1 MNRDRSFG
9 MARFLRYP
17 LLLLFLCSGFVLDA
31 QTPSS
36 AKPEQTPPKQA
47 TPSPLPVPKAQNGDA
62 VELLFKIR
70 SAFSLTP
77 AMIHGLQTKGA
88 DSGGTQANTPQ
99 GTAPQ
104 GTAPQGGAPQGA
116 TAAPKASP
124 PSVEGAKDI
133 VWGEALER
141 VVPFA
146 APLDVRLVGKNV
158 VVLFQILP
166 IALRA
171 TIVDLIVQG
180 QVWVKMPD
188 DSVSFK
194 TTVQSLS
201 LPLGSKLYFYPLGVD
216 AKTGAPIA
224 VEIRVDRQPKQ

>member
-1 MNRDRSFG
+1 MNRDYSFG

-17 LLLLFLCSGFVLDA
+17 LLLLFLCSSLALDA
-31 QTPSS
+31 QTPSP
-36 AKPEQTPPKQA
+36 AKPEQAPPKQA
-47 TPSPLPVPKAQNGDA
+47 TPSPAPVPKAQNNSA

-77 AMIHGLQTKGA
+77 AMIHGLQTKSA
-88 DSGGTQANTPQ
+88 DNGGTQASIPQ
-99 GTAPQ
+99 ETAQ
-104 GTAPQGGAPQGA
+104 QGGAPQGA
-116 TAAPKASP
+116 AAPKASP
-124 PSVEGAKDI
+124 SFAEGAKDI

-166 IALRA
+166 VALRA
-171 TIVDLIVQG
+171 SIVDLIVQG

-201 LPLGSKLYFYPLGVD
+201 LPLGSRLYFYPLGVE

>member
-1 MNRDRSFG
+1 MNRDISFG

-17 LLLLFLCSGFVLDA
+17 LLLLFLCSGLVLDA
-31 QTPSS
+31 QTPSP
-36 AKPEQTPPKQA
+36 AKPEQTPLKQA
-47 TPSPLPVPKAQNGDA
+47 TPSPIPVPKSQNGDA

-77 AMIHGLQTKGA
+77 AMIHGLQTKSA
-88 DSGGTQANTPQ
+88 DSGGTQANI
-99 GTAPQ
+99 
-104 GTAPQGGAPQGA
+104 PQGA
-116 TAAPKASP
+116 AAAPKASP
-124 PSVEGAKDI
+124 PSAEGAKDI

-201 LPLGSKLYFYPLGVD
+201 LPLGSRLYFYPLGVD

>member
-1 MNRDRSFG
+1 MFQPGLGCPSALCPISRQAGANAAEADESRSCPCPKGRKWRCGGGASLHDSLGIFSH
-9 MARFLRYP
+9 FP
-17 LLLLFLCSGFVLDA
+17 LNTASDEKRGCA
-31 QTPSS
+31 
-36 AKPEQTPPKQA
+36 A
-47 TPSPLPVPKAQNGDA
+47 
-62 VELLFKIR
+62 
-70 SAFSLTP
+70 
-77 AMIHGLQTKGA
+77 
-88 DSGGTQANTPQ
+88 QANNPKETLHRERHRPQ
-99 GTAPQ
+99 DFV
-104 GTAPQGGAPQGA
+104 
-116 TAAPKASP
+116 
-124 PSVEGAKDI
+124 PSARAKDI
-133 VWGEALER
+133 AWGDVLER

-171 TIVDLIVQG
+171 TIVDLMVQG

-188 DSVSFK
+188 DSVSLK

-201 LPLGSKLYFYPLGVD
+201 LPLGSRLYFYPLGVD

>member
-1 MNRDRSFG
+1 MPFG

-17 LLLLFLCSGFVLDA
+17 LLLLFLCSSLALDA
-31 QTPSS
+31 QTPSVPS
-36 AKPEQTPPKQA
+36 PAKPEQTPPKQTNPGPA
-47 TPSPLPVPKAQNGDA
+47 PAQKAENGDA
-62 VELLFKIR
+62 VVELLFKIR

-77 AMIHGLQTKGA
+77 AMIHGLQTKSA
-88 DSGGTQANTPQ
+88 DSGGTQANIPQ
-99 GTAPQ
+99 GNAPQ
-104 GTAPQGGAPQGA
+104 GSATAPK
-116 TAAPKASP
+116 TSL
-124 PSVEGAKDI
+124 PSAEGAKDI
-133 VWGEALER
+133 AWGDVLER

-171 TIVDLIVQG
+171 TIVDLMVQG

-188 DSVSFK
+188 DSVSLK

-201 LPLGSKLYFYPLGVD
+201 LPLGSRLYFYPLGVD

>member
-1 MNRDRSFG
+1 MNRDMSFG
-9 MARFLRYP
+9 MARLLRYP
-17 LLLLFLCSGFVLDA
+17 LLLLFICSGLVLDA
-31 QTPSS
+31 QTPSPV
-36 AKPEQTPPKQA
+36 KPEQAPPKQVV
-47 TPSPLPVPKAQNGDA
+47 PNPIPVPKTENGDT

-77 AMIHGLQTKGA
+77 AMIHGLQTKSA
-88 DSGGTQANTPQ
+88 ESGGTQASSPQ
-99 GTAPQ
+99 GSGSQGSGPQ
-104 GTAPQGGAPQGA
+104 GSL
-116 TAAPKASP
+116 AAPKALP
-124 PSVEGAKDI
+124 PSAERAKDI

-171 TIVDLIVQG
+171 AIVDLIVQG

>member
-1 MNRDRSFG
+1 MSFG
-9 MARFLRYP
+9 MARLLRYP
-17 LLLLFLCSGFVLDA
+17 LLLLFMCSSLVLEA
-31 QTPSS
+31 QGPSVPS
-36 AKPEQTPPKQA
+36 PVKPEQTPPKQ
-47 TPSPLPVPKAQNGDA
+47 TSPGPIPALKTENDNA
-62 VELLFKIR
+62 VELLFRIR

-77 AMIHGLQTKGA
+77 AMIHGLQTKSTE
-88 DSGGTQANTPQ
+88 SGTPQAN
-99 GTAPQ
+99 APQ
-104 GTAPQGGAPQGA
+104 GNVPQGS
-116 TAAPKASP
+116 AAVPKTSV
-124 PSVEGAKDI
+124 PSTEGAKDI
-133 VWGEALER
+133 AWGDVLER

-171 TIVDLIVQG
+171 TIVDLMVQG

-188 DSVSFK
+188 DSVSLK

-201 LPLGSKLYFYPLGVD
+201 LPLGSRLYFYPLGVD